1 MSPLVRNDATISQYV
16 VTMRY
21 DALASLPAGHSVR
34 NSSMVR
40 GLNEAANHVRAS
52 RRRGSRR
59 ISYRWRISLTSSK
72 VAVAAV
78 VFTFSQ
84 LQCSQSCRPSSM
96 TGARARTGST
106 PPRATFDRSEEH
118 TSELQSPDHLVC

>member
-1 MSPLVRNDATISQYV
+1 
-16 VTMRY
+16 MRY

-40 GLNEAANHVRAS
+40 GLNEAANHMRAS

-72 VAVAAV
+72 VAVGAV
-78 VFTFSQ
+78 AFIAFTLFQISDFRLPIADCISDFRWRQRNEPQIHVSILKSQ
-84 LQCSQSCRPSSM
+84 ICNLN
-96 TGARARTGST
+96 
-106 PPRATFDRSEEH
+106 SEI
-118 TSELQSPDHLVC
+118 